1 MHFALNKPVSNLM
14 TDDIPGTK
22 PTAIKFQTRR
32 VSDMSN
38 PLNPSYKLPSY
49 EIKPATPR
57 KFLRDGL
64 NVKDIPGSSPV
75 QRTLA
80 CKRNSLDVS
89 DV

>member
-1 MHFALNKPVSNLM
+1 
-14 TDDIPGTK
+14 
-22 PTAIKFQTRR
+22 
-32 VSDMSN
+32 MSN

-49 EIKPATPR
+49 KIKPATPR

>member
-1 MHFALNKPVSNLM
+1 
-14 TDDIPGTK
+14 
-22 PTAIKFQTRR
+22 
-32 VSDMSN
+32 MSN

-75 QRTLA
+75 HTTLA